1 MALPRAAC
9 RPRSSPTYF
18 SIAVAAAAAG
28 TKIPGLQTKPGE
40 GFGIKET
47 GLAVVHAGETT
58 GTFDMGETNKLLTTL
73 IANTG
78 TNVVAKE
85 TNQLLMRLLV
95 SSDKQVNRLGDI
107 GTA

>member
-1 MALPRAAC
+1 
-9 RPRSSPTYF
+9 
-18 SIAVAAAAAG
+18 
-28 TKIPGLQTKPGE
+28 
-40 GFGIKET
+40 
-47 GLAVVHAGETT
+47 
-58 GTFDMGETNKLLTTL
+58 MGETNKLLTTL